1 VARLIGYAVTIH
13 WDPAQPD
20 GTPRKLMDS
29 SRLKALGW
37 SPKVTLEDGIRGAY
51 QDFLTQA

>member
-1 VARLIGYAVTIH
+1 
-13 WDPAQPD
+13 
-20 GTPRKLMDS
+20 MDS